1 LDYSRSG
8 SLNQTHGNKELE
20 MPWTM
25 ADEQGWDA
33 NDLHVKSGLFNVV
46 AKIMELKRKVL
57 TSVSA

>member
-1 LDYSRSG
+1 
-8 SLNQTHGNKELE
+8 
-20 MPWTM
+20 M

-57 TSVSA
+57 TSVGA